1 VTDRLVLWDFD
12 GTLAWRPGMWSGCV
26 LEVLDEVEAGHA
38 VTAERL
44 RRGLRSGFPWHTP
57 HDPHPQICEPGAWWE
72 LVEGIVAAALVDAG
86 VADGRARVLAG
97 AVRERYVD
105 GNVGWRLYDDTL
117 AALTSVQETGW
128 RNAILSNHVPELP
141 ELVGALGIAPY
152 VDAVF
157 TSALTGFE
165 KPHPEA
171 FRHALR
177 AFGDPQ
183 HVWMVGDSP
192 TADVQGAEALG
203 LRAILVRGEAVAEA
217 TAVIAA
223 S

>member
-1 VTDRLVLWDFD
+1 M
-12 GTLAWRPGMWSGCV
+12 PGSR
-26 LEVLDEVEAGHA
+26 
-38 VTAERL
+38 TA
-44 RRGLRSGFPWHTP
+44 
-57 HDPHPQICEPGAWWE
+57 A
-72 LVEGIVAAALVDAG
+72 
-86 VADGRARVLAG
+86 RACWPARCASATSTATWAG
-97 AVRERYVD
+97 ASTTTRSPRSPRSRRPA
-105 GNVGWRLYDDTL
+105 G
-117 AALTSVQETGW
+117 S
-128 RNAILSNHVPELP
+128 NAILSNHVPELP

-171 FRHALR
+171 FRYALR

-217 TAVIAA
+217 AAVIAA